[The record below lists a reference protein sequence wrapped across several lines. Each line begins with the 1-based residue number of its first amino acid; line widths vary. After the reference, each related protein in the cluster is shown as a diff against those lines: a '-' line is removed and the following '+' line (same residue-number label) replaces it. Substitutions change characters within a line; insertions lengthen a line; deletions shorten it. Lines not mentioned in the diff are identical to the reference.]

1 MKRVIMR
8 NLCGTIFCIKTNVLQ
23 DFRFCMSVPLKSGSD
38 LSKRIFICFSE
49 SPLKM
54 MKNVVYFILKAFF
67 VLKIFIFLCWLFGY
81 WGKDTSST
89 PSSFCFSRGKSKWSA
104 AQFQYI
110 LIVLHL
116 AYNKNKLH
124 KSLDYWSRYILNFDF
139 VEKGQGIVSTP
150 HFMYDFSRK
159 MYLLL
164 CWLY

>member
-1 MKRVIMR
+1 MWYYFLHKDK
-8 NLCGTIFCIKTNVLQ
+8 CITRFSFLHDCNFKVGPWPFKKNFYLLQ
-23 DFRFCMSVPLKSGSD
+23 WKPFKIDEKCCLFHLKSFLRSQD
-38 LSKRIFICFSE
+38 IYI
-49 SPLKM
+49 
-54 MKNVVYFILKAFF
+54 F
-67 VLKIFIFLCWLFGY
+67 VLIFGY

-104 AQFQYI
+104 AQLVYT

-139 VEKGQGIVSTP
+139 VEKGQGIVSTS

-159 MYLLL
+159 MYLML
-164 CWLY
+164 CWLF